1 MTNDFYEDA
10 AVQRAFFHELG
21 KGYQQAAALH
31 QSITRIVLAGI
42 SIELRFA
49 SERLRQIFLPALR
62 HLCVGSADNWAP
74 AHTLCLWDRSSS
86 GVSAPPPPCDK
97 RHFTDRGDIW
107 GFNNKAFQFAFL
119 YGELSVNMFSR
130 QERLGYYWVDDPE
143 HLPYWCAA
151 APLRS
156 LLHWC
161 MSEDGRQLLHGA
173 AIGTTEGAVLLTGSG
188 GIGKSSTALN
198 GLQEGMLFS
207 GDDYVVLALEPEPT
221 VYPLYGS
228 AKVNRDQLSFYEKLR
243 PCLTNPEGGVNQK
256 AIFELIPTFA
266 EQIPESM
273 PVRAILVPKVHDSC
287 ESVIENTIS
296 RHEVKHAASLTTVE
310 QLPYAGN
317 DTYAFI
323 DRLCALVPSF
333 RLKLG
338 SDRKRLIE
346 YLRSWLNEGR
356 SRTLPAPVDVAA
368 EPTPLTVIIPAF
380 NREHL
385 IDHAISNVLAQQY
398 PDLDLIVVDD
408 GSTDATAARARSY
421 GQVKL
426 FQHPNSGP
434 AQSRNRGI
442 VNARGEYIAFLDSD
456 DLWPRDILQELVN
469 TLDNHPEVDV
479 VMGWAQLARFTDAS
493 ETGEF
498 YGNPREG
505 FDSYITGSVFRR
517 QAFEKVGLFDAD
529 LTFGEDVD
537 WFTRAREL
545 HVNILRV
552 DYASVIVRRHTGNM
566 TKGKN
571 LVELNVLRVFKKAL
585 DRKRDA
591 ANTH

>member
-1 MTNDFYEDA
+1 MTDFYEDEE
-10 AVQRAFFHELG
+10 VQRAFFQEMG

-31 QSITRIVLAGI
+31 ESITKIVLAGI

-49 SERLRQIFLPALR
+49 SETLRQIFLPALG
-62 HLCVGSADNWAP
+62 HLCVDSAETWKP

-86 GVSAPPPPCDK
+86 GISAPPPPCDR

-107 GFNNKAFQFAFL
+107 GFDNKAFQFAFL

-130 QERLGYYWVDDPE
+130 RERLGYYWVDEPQ

-173 AIGTTEGAVLLTGSG
+173 AIGTSEGAVLLTGSG

-243 PCLTNPEGGVNQK
+243 PCLTNPEAGVDEK

-266 EQIPESM
+266 RQIPSSM
-273 PVRAILVPKVHDSC
+273 PVRAILVPKVHASH
-287 ESVIENTIS
+287 ESVIENSIS

-317 DTYAFI
+317 DTYDFI
-323 DRLCALVPSF
+323 DRLCAALPSF

-346 YLRSWLNEGR
+346 FLRTWLNEGR
-356 SRTLPAPVDVAA
+356 GHNMPPAA
-368 EPTPLTVIIPAF
+368 EQAVAPTPVTVIIPAF
-380 NREHL
+380 NRERL
-385 IDHAISNVLAQQY
+385 IDAAISNVLAQQY
-398 PDLDLIVVDD
+398 PDLELIVVDD
-408 GSTDATAARARSY
+408 GSTDATSARARSHPE
-421 GQVKL
+421 VRL

-442 VNARGEYIAFLDSD
+442 VNARGEYMAFLDSD
-456 DLWPRDILQELVN
+456 DLWPVGMLRELVN
-469 TLDNHPEVDV
+469 TLDKNPEVDV
-479 VMGWAQLARFTDAS
+479 VMGWAQLARFTEES
-493 ETGEF
+493 KTGDF

-505 FDSYITGSVFRR
+505 FDSYITGTVFRR

-545 HVNILRV
+545 YVKILRV
-552 DYASVIVRRHTGNM
+552 DYASVIVRRHSGNM

-591 ANTH
+591 ANSP

>member
-1 MTNDFYEDA
+1 MMTDFYEDEE
-10 AVQRAFFHELG
+10 VQRAFFQEMG
-21 KGYQQAAALH
+21 EGYQQAAAMH

-42 SIELRFA
+42 CIELRFA
-49 SERLRQIFLPALR
+49 SEKLKQIFLPALG
-62 HLCVGSADNWAP
+62 HLCVESAEGCKP

-86 GVSAPPPPCDK
+86 AIGAPPPPCDR

-107 GFNNKAFQFAFL
+107 GFNNKVFQFAFL
-119 YGELSVNMFSR
+119 YGELSVNMYSR
-130 QERLGYYWVDDPE
+130 SERLGYYWVDEPE

-161 MSEDGRQLLHGA
+161 MSEEDRQLLHGA
-173 AIGTTEGAVLLTGSG
+173 AIGTSEGAILLTGSG

-198 GLQEGMLFS
+198 GLQEGMHFS

-221 VYPLYGS
+221 VYPLYAS
-228 AKVNRDQLSFYEKLR
+228 AKVNRDQLSFYERLR
-243 PCLTNPEGGVNQK
+243 PCLTNPEGGENEK

-266 EQIPESM
+266 DQIPASM
-273 PVRAILVPKVHDSC
+273 PVRAILVPKVHDAPQ
-287 ESVIENTIS
+287 SVIENTIS

-317 DTYAFI
+317 DTYQFI
-323 DRLCALVPSF
+323 DRLCASVPSF

-356 SRTLPAPVDVAA
+356 NHIGPAPVDEAA
-368 EPTPLTVIIPAF
+368 APTPLTVIIPAF

-385 IDHAISNVLAQQY
+385 IDDAISNVLAQQY
-398 PDLDLIVVDD
+398 PDLELIVVDD
-408 GSTDATAARARSY
+408 GSTDATAARARSHPE
-421 GQVKL
+421 VKL

-442 VNARGEYIAFLDSD
+442 VNARGDYIAFLDSD
-456 DLWPRDILQELVN
+456 DLWPSDMLRELVN
-469 TLDNHPEVDV
+469 TLDKHPEVDV
-479 VMGWAQLARFTDAS
+479 VMGWPQLARFTHGS
-493 ETGEF
+493 ETGDF

-505 FDSYITGSVFRR
+505 FDAYITGTVFRR
-517 QAFEKVGLFDAD
+517 QAFERVGLFDAD

-545 HVNILRV
+545 QVHILRV

-591 ANTH
+591 AKIH